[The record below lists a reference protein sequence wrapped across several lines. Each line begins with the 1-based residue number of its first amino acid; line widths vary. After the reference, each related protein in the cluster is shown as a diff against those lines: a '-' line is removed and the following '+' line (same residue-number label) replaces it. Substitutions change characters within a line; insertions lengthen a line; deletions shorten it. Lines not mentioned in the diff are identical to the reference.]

1 MIIHKILLG
10 LLLLSIASINDRNSI
25 EMENTMQT
33 VISKDGTRIAFW
45 KTGSGPPLMLVHGAT
60 ADHTTT
66 WRFVIRELE
75 QHFTVYA
82 MDRRGRGGSGDNAD
96 YTLQRE
102 AEDIASIIDSLK
114 GPVNIVG
121 HSYGALCALEAS
133 LLTDNLNRMILYEG
147 VPLIGA
153 DLYSPG
159 TVDRLDE
166 LLESGDMEG
175 IIISLFQD
183 IVEMTPEEMK
193 MMRSQQDAWSVR
205 VANAHT
211 LPRELR
217 TETNY
222 LFEPGRFKNMQ
233 SPTLFLVGGDSPPRE
248 LKNAEVIANALAA
261 AKVVIL
267 PGQGH
272 TAMYNAPEL
281 FVSEVIKFLVGTS
294 VERLSK

>member
-1 MIIHKILLG
+1 MIIHKMLLG
-10 LLLLSIASINDRNSI
+10 MFLLSIASISDKHSTER
-25 EMENTMQT
+25 ENTMQT
-33 VISKDGTRIAFW
+33 IISKDGTSIAFW
-45 KTGSGPPLMLVHGAT
+45 KSGSGPPLLLVHGAT

-66 WRFVIRELE
+66 WRFVIGELE

-114 GPVNIVG
+114 GPVNIMG

-147 VPLIGA
+147 VPLNGA
-153 DLYSPG
+153 DLYTPG

-166 LLESGDMEG
+166 LLESGDREG

-248 LKNAEVIANALAA
+248 LKNADEIANTLPA

-272 TAMYNAPEL
+272 SAMYSSPEL
-281 FVSEVIKFLVGTS
+281 FVSEVVKFLGGTS
-294 VERLSK
+294 VDSSSK